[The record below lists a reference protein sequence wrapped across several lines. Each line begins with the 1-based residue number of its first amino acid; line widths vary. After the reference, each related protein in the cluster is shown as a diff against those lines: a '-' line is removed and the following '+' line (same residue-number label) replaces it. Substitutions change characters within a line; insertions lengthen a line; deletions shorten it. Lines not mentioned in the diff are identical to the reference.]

1 MNSSKFNQIFSR
13 WFPLAMGGIFLFSF
27 ILRFWRLGQFN
38 SFVFDEVYYAKYANY
53 YLIGKDFFNSH
64 PPLSQYII
72 AIGIWL
78 GSHFP
83 ASPDITNNLTGSFR
97 STLSYRW
104 INAFIGSFF
113 PLIIGAIAY
122 QLTHRRSYTI
132 IVAFLAAMDGLFLVE
147 SRYALNNIYL
157 VTFGLLGHLFFL
169 LFLNRTNY
177 LYLTISGIFFG
188 SAAAVKWNGL
198 GFLFGIYLIIF
209 LVYFKSIFNKYL
221 RSNQVIINDL
231 GIFERIKSLK
241 ISLLGFNLL
250 IIPLFIYSILWLPHL
265 LMNPQYDWWE
275 VHQKIWKFHHNIGA
289 DSSVHPYCS
298 KWYTWLVM
306 VRPVAYFYERT
317 KTESGTIIHDVHA
330 MANPVLLW
338 LSTGAILTILF
349 LILRTILRSSKQND
363 CDLFVYIIINY
374 LTNLLPWLKV
384 SRCTFFYH
392 YMPSYVFAWLALGWI
407 IEQCLNSQFV
417 WNRRLGII
425 IILSIVIA
433 FIYWLPIYLGLP
445 LSPQGFKMRMLS
457 NWI

>member
-1 MNSSKFNQIFSR
+1 MNGSKFNHIFSR
-13 WFPLAMGGIFLFSF
+13 WFPLAVGGIFFLSL
-27 ILRFWRLGQFN
+27 ILRFWHLGQFN
-38 SFVFDEVYYAKYANY
+38 RLVFDEVYYAKYANY

-104 INAFIGSFF
+104 INAFVGSFL
-113 PLIIGAIAY
+113 PLIVGAIAY

-157 VTFGLLGHLFFL
+157 VIFGLLGHLLFL

-188 SAAAVKWNGL
+188 TAAAVKWNGL

-209 LVYFKSIFNKYL
+209 LVYFKSILNKYF
-221 RSNQVIINDL
+221 RSNKLIINNW
-231 GIFERIKSLK
+231 GVFEIIKSLK
-241 ISLLGFNLL
+241 ISLLAFNLL

-275 VHQKIWKFHHNIGA
+275 VQQKIWKFHHNIGA

-338 LSTGAILTILF
+338 LSTGAILVILLVF
-349 LILRTILRSSKQND
+349 ILGKSKKICYKNNGLFIYIL
-363 CDLFVYIIINY
+363 INY
-374 LTNLLPWLKV
+374 LTNLLPWIKV

-392 YMPSYVFAWLALGWI
+392 YMPSYVFSWLALGWI
-407 IEQCLNSQFV
+407 IEQCLNSKLIFC
-417 WNRRLGII
+417 RRLGIV
-425 IILSIVIA
+425 IILSIFIA
-433 FIYWLPIYLGLP
+433 FIYWLPIYIGLP
-445 LSPQGFKMRMLS
+445 LSQQGFNMRMLS